1 MAAFRS
7 ALEDAILVCRKLAPL
22 CSSVEQLA
30 EMLELAVLN
39 DAQARL
45 LMDMVTKTEKKY
57 PTAR

>member
-7 ALEDAILVCRKLAPL
+7 ALEDTILVCRKLAPL
-22 CSSVEQLA
+22 CSNVDQLA

-45 LMDMVTKTEKKY
+45 LMEMVTKTEKKY
-57 PTAR
+57 PSK